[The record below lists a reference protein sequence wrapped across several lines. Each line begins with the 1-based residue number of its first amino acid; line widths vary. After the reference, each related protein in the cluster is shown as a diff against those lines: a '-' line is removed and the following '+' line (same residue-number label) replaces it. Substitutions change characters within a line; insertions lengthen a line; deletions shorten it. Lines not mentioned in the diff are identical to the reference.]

1 MIGYR
6 VLRAG
11 CSALLKGAWIG
22 YGMRPPIG
30 GGLRA

>member
-11 CSALLKGAWIG
+11 CSTLLKGAWIG
-22 YGMRPPIG
+22 YGMRPPIA
-30 GGLRA
+30 GGLPA